1 MSRLNSFKGKI
12 FDLKLSKKSE
22 SGTNVC
28 ENLEEK
34 QLQNQNVYI
43 MISFCRTTQL
53 KEIKLKKSAGLTDKR
68 QIQSKDKDLDKN

>member
-43 MISFCRTTQL
+43 MIFFCRTT
-53 KEIKLKKSAGLTDKR
+53 
-68 QIQSKDKDLDKN
+68 